1 MSVLACVGLQVSIIG
16 IMTAIKRPQLSYDG
30 NNYRS
35 CGGKSLWSCA
45 AFLLKKQR
53 INIETSIVRDL

>member
-1 MSVLACVGLQVSIIG
+1 MSLQLSIIG

-35 CGGKSLWSCA
+35 CGGKSLGSCA

-53 INIETSIVRDL
+53 IIETSIVGDL